1 MQTTIRARA
10 PVRIDFAGGWTDV
23 ALFCQEDE
31 GKVINAAINLYAYVT
46 VKPLLDVSTTED
58 GCQHQRPRK
67 FNQTNNGVKI
77 YSVDFNQYVEA
88 KNIKDLEYQGTA
100 DLAVAAVKCLNIE
113 GIEVVTRSDAPAG
126 SGLGSSAAMGVALC
140 GVLSKY
146 ANDKLL
152 FAPPPEIYHEIA
164 EMACEIEQKE
174 LNILGGKQDQY
185 ASALGGFNCLGFQGD
200 EVKVYRMSVK
210 NNVILELEKSLVL
223 CYTGQSRLSSDI
235 HAQVRDSFLTG
246 TGKTRDALWNLRQVA
261 NELQYT
267 LEAGSLERFGE
278 LLNENWRWQ
287 KELHPAITNGEI
299 NAIMRLAKKHGAQG
313 GKACGA
319 GGGGCLVF
327 YCPEAEHAVTTALRQ
342 DGIRV
347 LDFNF
352 DASLTGLRT
361 WRLP

>member
-1 MQTTIRARA
+1 MTIRARA

-23 ALFCQEDE
+23 ALFCREEE

-46 VKPLLDVSTTED
+46 VKPFTSRPLPDIPTTEY
-58 GCQHQRPRK
+58 GYQHQK
-67 FNQTNNGVKI
+67 QNNGVKI
-77 YSVDFNQYVEA
+77 YSTDFNQYVEA
-88 KNIKDLEYQGTA
+88 KSIKDLEYQGTA
-100 DLAVAAVKCLNIE
+100 DLAIAAVKCLGIE

-140 GVLSKY
+140 GALSKY
-146 ANDKLL
+146 AQKNNGRFD
-152 FAPPPEIYHEIA
+152 ISTYYDVA

-185 ASALGGFNCLGFQGD
+185 ASALGGFNCLGFQGE
-200 EVKVYRMSVK
+200 EVRVYRMPVK
-210 NNVILELEKSLVL
+210 DNVILELEKSLVL

-235 HAQVRDSFLTG
+235 HAQVVDSFLMDK
-246 TGKTRDALWNLRQVA
+246 GKTRDALWNLRQVA
-261 NELQYT
+261 NEMQRV
-267 LEAGSLERFGE
+267 LESGSLECFGE
-278 LLNENWRWQ
+278 LLNENWRRQ

-299 NAIMRLAKKHGAQG
+299 NAIMRLAKKHGSQG

-327 YCPEAEHAVTTALRQ
+327 YCPNAEHAVTTALRQ
-342 DGIRV
+342 DGVRV
-347 LDFNF
+347 LNFNF